1 MKIALLVFVVAFSL
15 SIALTILPLAGSTI
29 FPTGPL
35 IETIAITS
43 AIHIFFTLIGLA
55 SFFAIFYFL
64 AIHFK
69 IKASKTT
76 IIALF
81 LGVILGP
88 ESLMLLDIL
97 LYGNTS
103 GIYSVVAT
111 VSAVSGVFQFF
122 FPALS
127 AILFAEL
134 KEKRSSDNLTV

>member
-1 MKIALLVFVVAFSL
+1 MKKALLVFVVAFGL

-29 FPTGPL
+29 VSPGAF
-35 IETIAITS
+35 IETVTITS
-43 AIHIFFTLIGLA
+43 ALNIFFTLIGLA

-64 AIHFK
+64 AIYFK
-69 IKASKTT
+69 ITASKST
-76 IIALF
+76 IIALL

-97 LYGNTS
+97 LFGNNS

-127 AILFAEL
+127 ALLFAEL